1 MPITPPRPEQTTA
14 PTTAAAPDAAATPE
28 SPTGARSVGLIGA
41 GQLARMMIG
50 PAIEL
55 GLTTPVLATD
65 PAESA
70 AAVAAEVRIGR
81 HDDEQAVSDLAAEV
95 DVITFDHEHVPTQ
108 ILERIEGAGLAAVRP
123 GPAALVH
130 AQDKLVMRER
140 LTALGHPCP
149 RWWRISSVADLENAL
164 AESDGRIVIK
174 TPRGG
179 YDAHGVRIIESADQ
193 AQDWLAE
200 HGELL
205 AEVLVPFTRE
215 LSAQVARR
223 PGGEA
228 VAYPVVQSVQ
238 KDGVCYEV
246 VAPAPGLD
254 AAGQQRIQALAL
266 AIAEDLQVTGMLA
279 VELFET
285 SDGQVLVNELAM
297 RPHNTGHWSMDGA
310 ITGQFEQHLRAVA
323 DLPLGATTP
332 VAPVSVM
339 VNLLA
344 GAAEDLAPGAHAA
357 LAADPELKIHLYGK
371 SVRPGRKIGHVTLTG
386 TDADEL
392 LERAHRAERLII
404 DGPAPVTAAPATGA
418 PATAVPA
425 TGAPLTVETSGETR

>member
-1 MPITPPRPEQTTA
+1 
-14 PTTAAAPDAAATPE
+14 
-28 SPTGARSVGLIGA
+28 
-41 GQLARMMIG
+41 MMLG

-70 AAVAAEVRIGR
+70 AQVAAQVRLGR
-81 HDDEQAVSDLAAEV
+81 HDDQEAVQALAAAV
-95 DVITFDHEHVPTQ
+95 DVLTFDHEHVPAA
-108 ILERIEGAGLAAVRP
+108 ILQDLEARGETAVRP
-123 GPAALVH
+123 GPSALVH

-149 RWWRISSVADLENAL
+149 RWWRITSAQDLADAL
-164 AESDGRIVIK
+164 AEAGGRLVVK

-179 YDAHGVRIIESADQ
+179 YDAHGVRIIEDAPE

-205 AEVLVPFTRE
+205 AEELVPFTRE

-228 VAYPVVQSVQ
+228 MAYPVVQSVQ

-254 AAGQQRIQALAL
+254 AAAQQRIQELAL
-266 AIAEDLQVTGMLA
+266 TIAEDLGVTGMLA

-285 SDGQVLVNELAM
+285 ADGEVLVNELAM

-310 ITGQFEQHLRAVA
+310 VTGQFEQHLRAVA
-323 DLPLGATTP
+323 DLPLGSTTP
-332 VAPVSVM
+332 LAPVCVM
-339 VNLLA
+339 VNLL
-344 GAAEDLAPGAHAA
+344 GGSAEDLAPGAQAA
-357 LAADPELKIHLYGK
+357 LAADPALKLHLYGK
-371 SVRPGRKIGHVTLTG
+371 SVRPGRKLGHVTLLG
-386 TDADEL
+386 DDAEQL

-404 DGPAPVTAAPATGA
+404 DGPLTGA
-418 PATAVPA
+418 ETTDAVLQGDA
-425 TGAPLTVETSGETR
+425 R

>member
-1 MPITPPRPEQTTA
+1 MTPPRPEQTTLPPPAVA
-14 PTTAAAPDAAATPE
+14 PAAAPENPV
-28 SPTGARSVGLIGA
+28 GARSVGLIGA

-55 GLTTPVLATD
+55 DLTTPVLATD

-81 HDDEQAVSDLAAEV
+81 HDDEQAVSALAAEV
-95 DVITFDHEHVPTQ
+95 DVITFDHEHVPAR
-108 ILERIEGAGLAAVRP
+108 ILEDIERAGIAAVRP

-149 RWWRISSVADLENAL
+149 RWWRIGSVTDLEDAL
-164 AESDGRIVIK
+164 AESGGRIVIK

-179 YDAHGVRIIESADQ
+179 YDAHGVRIIERAEQ

-205 AEVLVPFTRE
+205 AEELVPFTRE

-254 AAGQQRIQALAL
+254 AEGQQQIQALAL
-266 AIAEDLQVTGMLA
+266 AIAEDLGVTGMLA

-285 SDGQVLVNELAM
+285 AGGEVLVNELAM

-310 ITGQFEQHLRAVA
+310 VTGQFEQHLRAVA

-332 VAPVSVM
+332 LAPVSVM
-339 VNLLA
+339 VNLL
-344 GAAEDLAPGAHAA
+344 GGTAEDLAPGTHAA

-371 SVRPGRKIGHVTLTG
+371 SVRPGRKIGHVTLVG
-386 TDADEL
+386 ADADAL
-392 LERAHRAERLII
+392 LERAHRAELLII
-404 DGPAPVTAAPATGA
+404 DGPAPVAAAPV
-418 PATAVPA
+418 TAVPV
-425 TGAPLTVETSGETR
+425 TP

>member
-1 MPITPPRPEQTTA
+1 
-14 PTTAAAPDAAATPE
+14 
-28 SPTGARSVGLIGA
+28 
-41 GQLARMMIG
+41 MMLG

-55 GLTTPVLATD
+55 GVTTPVLATSRQ
-65 PAESA
+65 ESA
-70 AAVAAEVRIGR
+70 AIVAGQVRLGR
-81 HDDEQAVSDLAAEV
+81 HDDEQAVRDLAAEV
-95 DVITFDHEHVPTQ
+95 DVITFDHEHVPTA
-108 ILERIEGAGLAAVRP
+108 ILEQIGAEDLAAVRP

-149 RWWRISSVADLENAL
+149 RWWRVGSRADIADAL
-164 AESDGRIVIK
+164 AGTGGRLVVK

-179 YDAHGVRIIESADQ
+179 YDAHGVRVIESDDQ
-193 AQDWLAE
+193 VDDWLAE

-205 AEVLVPFTRE
+205 AEELVPFTRE

-228 VAYPVVQSVQ
+228 LAYPVVHSVQ

-254 AAGQQRIQALAL
+254 PAAQQRIQQLAL
-266 AIAEDLQVTGMLA
+266 SIAEDLDVVGMLA

-285 SDGQVLVNELAM
+285 EGGAVAVNELAM

-310 ITGQFEQHLRAVA
+310 VTGQFEQHLRAVA
-323 DLPLGATTP
+323 DLPLGSTAP
-332 VAPVSVM
+332 LAPVSVM
-339 VNLLA
+339 VNLL
-344 GAAEDLAPGAHAA
+344 GGTAEDLAPGAYAA

-371 SVRPGRKIGHVTLTG
+371 SVRPGRKLGHVTLVG
-386 TDADEL
+386 EDHDDL

-404 DGPAPVTAAPATGA
+404 DGPAAPETTARPAK
-418 PATAVPA
+418 
-425 TGAPLTVETSGETR
+425 ETR

>member
-1 MPITPPRPEQTTA
+1 MTTPRPEQTTA
-14 PTTAAAPDAAATPE
+14 LTAAAAPAAAATPE
-28 SPTGARSVGLIGA
+28 SPVGARSVGLIGA

-55 GLTTPVLATD
+55 GLTTPVLAND

-81 HDDEQAVSDLAAEV
+81 HDDEQAVSALAAEV

-108 ILERIEGAGLAAVRP
+108 ILERIERAGIAAVRP

-149 RWWRISSVADLENAL
+149 RWWRIGSAADLESAL
-164 AESDGRIVIK
+164 AESDGRIVVK

-179 YDAHGVRIIESADQ
+179 YDAHGVRIIENADQ

-205 AEVLVPFTRE
+205 AEELVPFTRE

-228 VAYPVVQSVQ
+228 VAYPVVQSMQ

-254 AAGQQRIQALAL
+254 AEGQQQIQALAL
-266 AIAEDLQVTGMLA
+266 AIAEDLGVTGMLA

-285 SDGQVLVNELAM
+285 AGGEVLVNELAM

-310 ITGQFEQHLRAVA
+310 VTGQFEQHLRAVA

-339 VNLLA
+339 VNLL
-344 GAAEDLAPGAHAA
+344 GGTAEDLAPGAHAA

-371 SVRPGRKIGHVTLTG
+371 SVRPGRKIGHVTLIG
-386 TDADEL
+386 ADAGDL

-404 DGPAPVTAAPATGA
+404 DGPASAAFVPAI
-418 PATAVPA
+418 AVPA
-425 TGAPLTVETSGETR
+425 TVETSGETR

>member
-1 MPITPPRPEQTTA
+1 MTPPHPEQTIPPTA
-14 PTTAAAPDAAATPE
+14 TVAPAAAAAPQ
-28 SPTGARSVGLIGA
+28 SPVGARSVGLIGA

-70 AAVAAEVRIGR
+70 AAVAAQVRIGR
-81 HDDEQAVSDLAAEV
+81 HDDAQAVSALAAEV

-108 ILERIEGAGLAAVRP
+108 ILEDIEHAGIAAVRP

-149 RWWRISSVADLENAL
+149 RWWRIGSAADLEDAL
-164 AESDGRIVIK
+164 AESGGRIVIK

-179 YDAHGVRIIESADQ
+179 YDAHGVQIIERAEQ

-205 AEVLVPFTRE
+205 AEELVPFTRE

-223 PGGEA
+223 PGGEV

-254 AAGQQRIQALAL
+254 AQSQQPIQALAL
-266 AIAEDLQVTGMLA
+266 AIAEDLGVTGMLA

-285 SDGQVLVNELAM
+285 PGGEVLVNELAM

-310 ITGQFEQHLRAVA
+310 VTGQFEQHLRAVA

-339 VNLLA
+339 VNLL
-344 GAAEDLAPGAHAA
+344 GGTAEDLAPGAHAA

-371 SVRPGRKIGHVTLTG
+371 SVRPGRKIGHVTLVG
-386 TDADEL
+386 ADADEL

-404 DGPAPVTAAPATGA
+404 DGPAPVAAAPVTTA

-425 TGAPLTVETSGETR
+425 TGKTSGEPR

>member
-1 MPITPPRPEQTTA
+1 M
-14 PTTAAAPDAAATPE
+14 
-28 SPTGARSVGLIGA
+28 IGA
-41 GQLARMMIG
+41 GQLARMMLG

-70 AAVAAEVRIGR
+70 ADVAARVRLGR
-81 HDDEQAVSDLAAEV
+81 HDDEQSVQALAADVE
-95 DVITFDHEHVPTQ
+95 VITFDHEHVPTE
-108 ILERIEGAGLAAVRP
+108 ILGRLEQDGAIAVRP

-149 RWWRISSVADLENAL
+149 RWWRISTARDLAAAL
-164 AESDGRIVIK
+164 AETDGRIVVK

-179 YDAHGVRIIESADQ
+179 YDAHGVRIVDGADQ
-193 AQDWLAE
+193 ADDWLAQ

-205 AEVLVPFTRE
+205 AEELVPFTRE

-228 VAYPVVQSVQ
+228 IAYPVVQSLQ

-254 AAGQQRIQALAL
+254 APAQERIQNLAL
-266 AIAEDLQVTGMLA
+266 AIAEDLGVTGMLA

-285 SDGQVLVNELAM
+285 ADGEVLVNELAM

-310 ITGQFEQHLRAVA
+310 VTGQFEQHLRAVA
-323 DLPLGATTP
+323 DLPLGSTTP
-332 VAPVSVM
+332 LAPVSVM
-339 VNLLA
+339 VNLL
-344 GAAEDLAPGAHAA
+344 GGTAEDLAPGAHAA
-357 LAADPELKIHLYGK
+357 LAADPELKLHLYGK
-371 SVRPGRKIGHVTLTG
+371 SVRPGRKIGHVTLVG
-386 TDADEL
+386 DDADDL
-392 LERAHRAERLII
+392 LARAHRAERLII
-404 DGPAPVTAAPATGA
+404 DGPEDPVGPTSLGAT
-418 PATAVPA
+418 
-425 TGAPLTVETSGETR
+425 R

>member
-1 MPITPPRPEQTTA
+1 MSETPPRPVTTSS
-14 PTTAAAPDAAATPE
+14 AAPSTPAA
-28 SPTGARSVGLIGA
+28 SRIGIVGA
-41 GQLARMMIG
+41 GQLARMLLG

-55 GLTTPVLATD
+55 GLTTTVLATD

-70 AAVAAEVRIGR
+70 ADVASRVRIGR
-81 HDDEQAVSDLAAEV
+81 HDDEASVRALAAEV
-95 DVITFDHEHVPTQ
+95 EVLTFDHEHVPTS
-108 ILERIEGAGLAAVRP
+108 ILERIEQEGLAAVRP
-123 GPAALVH
+123 GPAALLH

-149 RWWRISSVADLENAL
+149 RWWRIGAVADLEAAL
-164 AESDGRIVIK
+164 TEAGGRLVVK

-179 YDAHGVRIIESADQ
+179 YDAHGVRIVESAEQ
-193 AQDWLAE
+193 VSDWLAE

-205 AEVLVPFTRE
+205 AEELVPFARE

-254 AAGQQRIQALAL
+254 APAQQRIQDLAL
-266 AIAEDLQVTGMLA
+266 AIAEDLDVTGMLA

-285 SDGQVLVNELAM
+285 ADGAVSVNELAM

-310 ITGQFEQHLRAVA
+310 VTGQFEQHLRAVA
-323 DLPLGATTP
+323 DLPLGSTAPHAPAT
-332 VAPVSVM
+332 VM
-339 VNLLA
+339 VNLLG
-344 GAAEDLAPGAHAA
+344 GAAEDLAPGAQAA
-357 LAADPELKIHLYGK
+357 LAEDPALKIHLYGK
-371 SVRPGRKIGHVTLTG
+371 SVRPGRQIGHVTLVGEDPTQ
-386 TDADEL
+386 L

-404 DGPAPVTAAPATGA
+404 DGPEPVTTATTTPAT
-418 PATAVPA
+418 
-425 TGAPLTVETSGETR
+425 TSPGDAR

>member
-1 MPITPPRPEQTTA
+1 M
-14 PTTAAAPDAAATPE
+14 
-28 SPTGARSVGLIGA
+28 VGA
-41 GQLARMMIG
+41 GQLARMMLG

-55 GLTTPVLATD
+55 GLELEVLATD

-70 AAVAAEVRIGR
+70 AAVAARVRLGR
-81 HDDEQAVSDLAAEV
+81 HDDETAVRGLAEEV
-95 DVITFDHEHVPTQ
+95 DVLTFDHEHVPTA
-108 ILERIEGAGLAAVRP
+108 ILEGIGRDALAAVRP

-149 RWWRISSVADLENAL
+149 RWWRIDSVAALEDAL
-164 AESDGRIVIK
+164 GEAGGRLVVK

-179 YDAHGVRIIESADQ
+179 YDAHGVRIVETSAE
-193 AQDWLAE
+193 AEDWLGE

-205 AEVLVPFTRE
+205 AEELVPFTRE

-228 VAYPVVQSVQ
+228 RVYPVVQSLQ

-254 AAGQQRIQALAL
+254 DADQRRIQDLAL
-266 AIAEDLQVTGMLA
+266 AIAEDLRVTGMLA

-285 SDGQVLVNELAM
+285 ADGRVLVNELAM

-310 ITGQFEQHLRAVA
+310 VTGQFEQHLRAAA

-332 VAPVSVM
+332 LAPVAVM
-339 VNLLA
+339 VNLLGGTA
-344 GAAEDLAPGAHAA
+344 QDLAPGTAAA
-357 LAADPELKIHLYGK
+357 LAQEPGLKVHLYGK
-371 SVRPGRKIGHVTLTG
+371 SVRPGRKIGHVTLLG
-386 TDADEL
+386 DDAEDL
-392 LERAHRAERLII
+392 LARAHRAEHLII
-404 DGPAPVTAAPATGA
+404 DGPGAAPGA
-418 PATAVPA
+418 EPAAPDTPTAD
-425 TGAPLTVETSGETR
+425 GEHR

>member
-1 MPITPPRPEQTTA
+1 MTTPRPEQTTA
-14 PTTAAAPDAAATPE
+14 LTAAAAPAAAATPE
-28 SPTGARSVGLIGA
+28 SPVGARSVGLIGA

-55 GLTTPVLATD
+55 GLTTPVLAND

-81 HDDEQAVSDLAAEV
+81 HDDEQAVSALAAEV

-108 ILERIEGAGLAAVRP
+108 ILERIERAGIAAVRP

-149 RWWRISSVADLENAL
+149 RWWRIGSAADLESAL
-164 AESDGRIVIK
+164 AESDGRIVVK

-179 YDAHGVRIIESADQ
+179 YDAHGVRIIENADQ

-205 AEVLVPFTRE
+205 AEELVPFTRE

-228 VAYPVVQSVQ
+228 VAYPVVQSMQ

-254 AAGQQRIQALAL
+254 AEGQQQIQALAL
-266 AIAEDLQVTGMLA
+266 AIAEDLGVTGMLA

-285 SDGQVLVNELAM
+285 AGGEVLVNELAM

-310 ITGQFEQHLRAVA
+310 VTGQFEQHLRAVA

-339 VNLLA
+339 VNLL
-344 GAAEDLAPGAHAA
+344 GGTAEDLAPGAHAA

-371 SVRPGRKIGHVTLTG
+371 SVRPGRKIGHVTLNG
-386 TDADEL
+386 ADAGDL

-404 DGPAPVTAAPATGA
+404 DGPASAAFVPAI
-418 PATAVPA
+418 AVPA
-425 TGAPLTVETSGETR
+425 TVETSGETR

>member
-1 MPITPPRPEQTTA
+1 MPETPPRPEQ
-14 PTTAAAPDAAATPE
+14 PSVPDADA
-28 SPTGARSVGLIGA
+28 GARSARTVGIIGA
-41 GQLARMMIG
+41 GQLARMMLG

-70 AAVAAEVRIGR
+70 AAVAARVQLGR
-81 HDDEQAVSDLAAEV
+81 HDDERSVRELAADVEV
-95 DVITFDHEHVPTQ
+95 LTFDHEHVPTAL
-108 ILERIEGAGLAAVRP
+108 LERLEQEGVAAVRP
-123 GPAALVH
+123 GPSALVH

-149 RWWRISSVADLENAL
+149 RWWRIRTADDLSAAL
-164 AESDGRIVIK
+164 AETDGRIVVK

-179 YDAHGVRIIESADQ
+179 YDAHGVRIVDGPDQ
-193 AQDWLAE
+193 ADDWLAA

-205 AEVLVPFTRE
+205 AEELVPFTRE

-254 AAGQQRIQALAL
+254 EAAQRRIQALAL
-266 AIAEDLQVTGMLA
+266 AIAEDLGVTGMLA

-285 SDGQVLVNELAM
+285 AGGEVLVNELAM

-310 ITGQFEQHLRAVA
+310 VTGQFEQHLRAVA
-323 DLPLGATTP
+323 DLPLGAT
-332 VAPVSVM
+332 APRGRAAVM
-339 VNLLA
+339 VNLLG
-344 GAAEDLAPGAHAA
+344 GAADDLAPGAHAA
-357 LAADPELKIHLYGK
+357 LAADPELRIHLYGK
-371 SVRPGRKIGHVTLTG
+371 AVRPGRKIGHVTLVG
-386 TDADEL
+386 DDAEDL
-392 LERAHRAERLII
+392 LARAHRAERLII
-404 DGPAPVTAAPATGA
+404 DGPETPVGPTDTGA
-418 PATAVPA
+418 
-425 TGAPLTVETSGETR
+425 TR

>member
-1 MPITPPRPEQTTA
+1 M
-14 PTTAAAPDAAATPE
+14 
-28 SPTGARSVGLIGA
+28 VGA
-41 GQLARMMIG
+41 GQLARMMLG

-55 GLTTPVLATD
+55 GLELEVLATD

-70 AAVAAEVRIGR
+70 AAVAARVRLGR
-81 HDDEQAVSDLAAEV
+81 HDDETAVRGLAEEV
-95 DVITFDHEHVPTQ
+95 DVLTFDHEHVPTA
-108 ILERIEGAGLAAVRP
+108 ILEGIGRDALAAVRP
-123 GPAALVH
+123 GPGALVH

-149 RWWRISSVADLENAL
+149 RWWRIDSAAALEDAL
-164 AESDGRIVIK
+164 GEAGGRLVVK

-179 YDAHGVRIIESADQ
+179 YDAHGVRIVETAAEAD
-193 AQDWLAE
+193 DWLGE

-205 AEVLVPFTRE
+205 AEELVPFTRE

-228 VAYPVVQSVQ
+228 RAYPVVQSLQ

-254 AAGQQRIQALAL
+254 DADQRLIQDLAL
-266 AIAEDLQVTGMLA
+266 AIAEDLRVTGMLA

-285 SDGQVLVNELAM
+285 ADGRVLVNELAM

-310 ITGQFEQHLRAVA
+310 VTGQFEQHLRAAA

-332 VAPVSVM
+332 LAPVAVM
-339 VNLLA
+339 VNLLGGSA
-344 GAAEDLAPGAHAA
+344 QDLAPGTAAA
-357 LAADPELKIHLYGK
+357 LAQEPGLKVHLYGK
-371 SVRPGRKIGHVTLTG
+371 SVRPGRKIGHVTLLG
-386 TDADEL
+386 DDAEDL
-392 LERAHRAERLII
+392 LARAHRAEHLII
-404 DGPAPVTAAPATGA
+404 DGPGAAPGA
-418 PATAVPA
+418 EPDAPDTPTAD
-425 TGAPLTVETSGETR
+425 GEHR